1 VLLAIVGLV
10 VLAFGGAY
18 LTLYLLN
25 RDAPPPP
32 SLGRKVEPQFSAA
45 LDGVWRTGDCTAY
58 RILGGWLLPA
68 RAPLTRLDER
78 GVALRSPLD
87 LTKLEQDG
95 RPLTV
100 KLDLGTQ
107 KLRLTVGWT
116 AGTLSFAG
124 RPSGQSVR
132 FALTRKRC

>member
-1 VLLAIVGLV
+1 VLLAIVGLA
-10 VLAFGGAY
+10 VLAYGGAY

-32 SLGRKVEPQFSAA
+32 SLDRKVKPQFSAD
-45 LDGVWRTGDCTAY
+45 LDGVWRTGDCTAF

-68 RAPLTRLDER
+68 RAPLTHLDGR

-95 RPLTV
+95 RLLTV

-107 KLRLTVGWT
+107 KLRLTVRWK
-116 AGTLSFAG
+116 AGVLSFAG
-124 RPSGQSVR
+124 SSGSQPVS
-132 FALTRKRC
+132 FALARNRC

>member
-1 VLLAIVGLV
+1 MVAAAALV

-32 SLGRKVEPQFSAA
+32 SLGRKVKSQFSAA
-45 LDGVWRTGDCTAY
+45 LDGVWRTGDCTPL
-58 RILGGWLLPA
+58 RILGGWLLPG
-68 RAPLTRLDER
+68 RAPLTHLDGR
-78 GVALRSPLD
+78 ALALRSPLD

-95 RPLTV
+95 RPLRV

-107 KLRLTVGWT
+107 KPRLTVRWEPGV
-116 AGTLSFAG
+116 LSFAG
-124 RPSGQSVR
+124 SSGTQPVS
-132 FALTRKRC
+132 FALTRNRC

>member
-1 VLLAIVGLV
+1 MLLAIVGLV

-32 SLGRKVEPQFSAA
+32 SLERKVEPQFSPA
-45 LDGVWRTGDCTAY
+45 LDGVWRTRDCKPF

-68 RAPLTRLDER
+68 RAPLTHLDGR

-95 RPLTV
+95 RPLAV

-107 KLRLTVGWT
+107 KPRFTVRWK
-116 AGTLSFAG
+116 AGVLSFAG
-124 RPSGQSVR
+124 SSGSQPAGFELAR
-132 FALTRKRC
+132 NRC